1 MSAPM
6 TRLTMRFLGRLL
18 LAAMLFAQLA
28 TAVQAC
34 VTPQHSL
41 LMVQPVIQAHPCHG
55 MDMSMDMDEAPASGS
70 TPGMSANLCAAQA
83 GDQSADTPQVTVHA
97 MPALPVLQ
105 VALMPEPAPA
115 ARQPGEESRRTTGD
129 PPIPI
134 LFQVFRS

>member
-1 MSAPM
+1 MSAPLS
-6 TRLTMRFLGRLL
+6 RLTMRFLGRLL

-28 TAVQAC
+28 TAAQAC
-34 VTPQHSL
+34 VKPQHAAQ
-41 LMVQPVIQAHPCHG
+41 MVRTVAHAHPCHG
-55 MDMSMDMDEAPASGS
+55 MDMAMDEAPAANA
-70 TPGMSANLCAAQA
+70 TAGMSANLCAAQA
-83 GDQSADTPQVTVHA
+83 GDQSADIPQVTIHA

-105 VALMPEPAPA
+105 VALMPELPPA

>member
-1 MSAPM
+1 M

-55 MDMSMDMDEAPASGS
+55 MDMSMEMPAPDAA
-70 TPGMSANLCAAQA
+70 PGMSANLCAAQA

-97 MPALPVLQ
+97 MPALPVLH
-105 VALMPEPAPA
+105 VVLNPEPAPA